1 MAARKTP
8 NGPMKPF
15 HCLTCGERKPWAF
28 RPGYKS
34 VCEMCRSDRE
44 AARLRAKSQLE
55 QRA

>member
-8 NGPMKPF
+8 NGPLKPF

-34 VCEMCRSDRE
+34 ICEMCRPDRE
-44 AARLRAKSQLE
+44 AARLRSKQPE
-55 QRA
+55 RRA